1 MEVHG
6 TVAQHGDSGG
16 SVLLDDGSRLT
27 YPLSVVQP
35 EIRLL
40 RSGQRVR
47 LRVDGDP
54 PQVRALTLVSLPLR
68 EGP

>member
-6 TVAQHGDSGG
+6 TVAQHGDTGG
-16 SVLLDDGSRLT
+16 TVLLDDGSRLT

-40 RSGQRVR
+40 RSGQ
-47 LRVDGDP
+47 LRP
-54 PQVRALTLVSLPLR
+54 AKKQCVSGLP
-68 EGP
+68 

>member
-6 TVAQHGDSGG
+6 TVAQHDDTGG
-16 SVLLDDGSRLT
+16 AVLLDDGSRLT
-27 YPLSVVQP
+27 YTPSALQP

-47 LRVDGDP
+47 LWVDGDP
-54 PQVRALTLVSLPLR
+54 PQVRAVTLVSLPLR
-68 EGP
+68 VGL